1 MEKVIS
7 YSLSENYIHNLASF
21 IEENYIRK
29 AKDISNLA
37 LVFGGR
43 RPELFLKREL
53 SARIGKT
60 FFGPK
65 FFSMDEFAE
74 YVVAKNKPFRKIS
87 DLDSCFLI
95 YRLSR
100 EIAPDI
106 LKEKEDFSLFLPWA
120 REILSFIEQ
129 LDLEE
134 IRLIELNRIQLNAS
148 IGYDVPPSINSLLE
162 KITLIRDAYHSELK
176 KREAYTRGLI
186 YLLASEAV
194 KGADFS
200 EFSEIFFC
208 NLFYLHKTESRIA
221 EALLAKEKAVFVFQG
236 DEQDWPVL
244 KKLST
249 CLSYPIKPRAN
260 TLGEECELWMGAGFD
275 LHSQVGL
282 ARDILK
288 GIKDKDKT
296 VIVLPNPESLIP
308 LLSEIS
314 AEAGDF
320 NVSIGYPLKRSPVY
334 SLFECVSKAQET
346 KKAEGYYYVKDYLRL
361 LAHPLAK
368 NLRLAANEP
377 SVVRVLTHKIEE
389 ILTGR
394 DKTAVSGSL
403 FFQLAEIEELR
414 DIYEL
419 TLITLKGMDI
429 SISYIEL
436 KNILKELHQ
445 LFFCSWEAPG
455 NFRDFTLSLDNVI
468 GILLNKGSLGS
479 YPLNLKILERIFS
492 IKEELERSEFGLE
505 VFKREDMFRI
515 FMNKLDHEIT
525 AFSGSPLKG
534 LQILGLLETR
544 SLNFENVLI
553 LDVNE
558 NSLPKLKIYEPLV
571 PREVMISLGLNRLE
585 KEEEIQRYQ
594 FKRLLSGAR
603 KVYLIYEESSKKEKS
618 RFVEE
623 LLWERQ
629 LAQGALEVMEIP
641 RAVFE
646 VKISPEKANKPKNK
660 KIIEFLEGIEYSAS
674 SINTYL
680 GCPLRF
686 YYQYVLGLREKDIIS
701 EEPESS
707 DVGVF
712 IHDLLYEAYSGLV
725 GKKPLIN
732 QRFRDR
738 FFRLLEKNF
747 EAEFKRKMKSD
758 AFMIKKIMRIR
769 LEWFLDNEANREV
782 DQIIGL
788 ELELKDELM
797 IGEKSFRFTCRL
809 DRIDRLSDGS
819 LLVLDYKTAG
829 AELPV
834 VSAVVRQAHYTS
846 NYTERSRSVEPPKGA
861 GNLPEEDF
869 SRETLRD
876 TVKSFQLPL
885 YLYFAQ
891 KIYPGQDINAA
902 LYTLNDL
909 GKNLGLKELFK
920 KDKGLEVKEKTMQFY
935 LKALEFILRDILNP
949 DIPFSADTSGYNK
962 CGYCQFGYLC
972 R

>member
-1 MEKVIS
+1 MDSMEKVIS
-7 YSLSENYIHNLASF
+7 YSLSENYIYNLASF
-21 IEENYIRK
+21 IEENYIQK
-29 AKDISNLA
+29 AKDISPLA
-37 LVFGGR
+37 FVFGGR

-74 YVVAKNKPFRKIS
+74 YILAKTRPSRKIS

-106 LKEKEDFSLFLPWA
+106 LKEKESFSLFLPWA

-134 IRLIELNRIQLNAS
+134 IKLIELNRIQLNAS
-148 IGYDVPPSINSLLE
+148 IGYDVPQSINSLLE

-176 KREAYTRGLI
+176 KRDAYTRGLM

-194 KGADFS
+194 READFS
-200 EFSEIFFC
+200 EFSRIFFC
-208 NLFYLHKTESRIA
+208 NLFYLHKAESGIVK
-221 EALLAKEKAVFVFQG
+221 ELLDRDKAVFVFQG

-249 CLSYPIKPRAN
+249 CLGYPIKPRTNAP
-260 TLGEECELWMGAGFD
+260 GDEYKLWMGVGFD
-275 LHSQVGL
+275 MHSQVGL

-314 AEAGDF
+314 AQAGDF

-334 SLFECVSKAQET
+334 SLFECISKAQET
-346 KKAEGYYYVKDYLRL
+346 KKDHGYYYLKDYLRL
-361 LAHPLAK
+361 LAHPLVK
-368 NLRLAANEP
+368 NLRLADNEP
-377 SVVRVLTHKIEE
+377 AAVRVLTHKIEE
-389 ILTGR
+389 ILTGQ

-403 FFQLAEIEELR
+403 FFQLAEIEELK

-436 KNILKELHQ
+436 KNILKELHR
-445 LFFCSWEAPG
+445 LFFYAWEAPG
-455 NFRDFTLSLDNVI
+455 NFTDFTISLDKSI
-468 GILLNKGSLGS
+468 GILLNKGFLSS
-479 YPLNLKILERIFS
+479 YPLNLKILERMCS

-505 VFKREDMFRI
+505 VFLAEDMFRI

-544 SLNFENVLI
+544 SLNFENVII

-594 FKRLLSGAR
+594 FKRLLSGA
-603 KVYLIYEESSKKEKS
+603 KNVYLIYEESSQKEKS
-618 RFVEE
+618 RFIEE
-623 LLWERQ
+623 LLWEKQ
-629 LAQGALEVMEIP
+629 LAQRALEVMEIP
-641 RAVFE
+641 RGVFE
-646 VKISPEKANKPKNK
+646 VKVSPEKADKPKNK

-686 YYQYVLGLREKDIIS
+686 YYQYVLGLREKDSIS

-712 IHDLLYEAYSGLV
+712 IHDLLYEAYSGFV

-732 QRFRDR
+732 QRFKEHFSRI
-738 FFRLLEKNF
+738 LEKNF
-747 EAEFKRKMKSD
+747 EQEFKRKMKSD
-758 AFMIKKIMRIR
+758 SFIVKKIMQIR
-769 LEWFLDNEANREV
+769 MERFLDNEANRDVAE
-782 DQIIGL
+782 IIGL
-788 ELELKDELM
+788 ELELKDELRL
-797 IGEKSFRFTCRL
+797 KDRNFRFTCRL

-834 VSAVVRQAHYTS
+834 VSAV
-846 NYTERSRSVEPPKGA
+846 EPPKDA
-861 GNLPEEDF
+861 GNPEEGDF

-885 YLYFAQ
+885 YLYFAR
-891 KIYPGQDINAA
+891 KIYPEQDINAA

-909 GKNLGLKELFK
+909 GRNLGLKELFK
-920 KDKGLEVKEKTMQFY
+920 KIKTLR
-935 LKALEFILRDILNP
+935 LKKRLCDFISKL
-949 DIPFSADTSGYNK
+949 
-962 CGYCQFGYLC
+962 
-972 R
+972 

>member
-21 IEENYIRK
+21 IEENYIRE
-29 AKDISNLA
+29 AKDISKLA
-37 LVFGGR
+37 LVFGGK

-53 SARIGKT
+53 ALRLGKT
-60 FFGPK
+60 FFGPR

-74 YVVAKNKPFRKIS
+74 YILAKNGPFGKIS

-95 YRLSR
+95 YQLSR

-106 LKEKEDFSLFLPWA
+106 LREKESFSLFLPWA

-129 LDLEE
+129 LDLED
-134 IRLIELNRIQLNAS
+134 IKLIELNRIQLNAS
-148 IGYDVPPSINSLLE
+148 IGYDVPQSINALLE
-162 KITLIRDAYHSELK
+162 KITLIRNAYHHELK
-176 KREAYTRGLI
+176 KRKAYTRGLV
-186 YLLASEAV
+186 YLLASQGV
-194 KGADFS
+194 KEADFS
-200 EFSEIFFC
+200 EFTEIFFC
-208 NLFYLHKTESRIA
+208 NLFYSHQTESKIVK
-221 EALLAKEKAVFVFQG
+221 ELLDRDKAIFVFQG
-236 DEQDWPVL
+236 DEREWPVL
-244 KKLST
+244 KKFSDS
-249 CLSYPIKPRAN
+249 LSYPIRPRDNAP
-260 TLGEECELWMGAGFD
+260 GDEYKLWMGAGFD
-275 LHSQVGL
+275 MHSQVGL

-288 GIKDKDKT
+288 EIKDKDKT

-314 AEAGDF
+314 ADAGDF

-334 SLFECVSKAQET
+334 SLFECIFKAQET
-346 KKAEGYYYVKDYLRL
+346 KKDKSCYYVKDYLRL
-361 LAHPLAK
+361 LAHPLVK
-368 NLRLAANEP
+368 NLRLLAQEPAAL
-377 SVVRVLTHKIEE
+377 RILTHKIEE

-403 FFQLAEIEELR
+403 FFQLSEIEELK

-419 TLITLKGMDI
+419 VLSALKDMDI
-429 SISYIEL
+429 PASYAEL
-436 KNILKELHQ
+436 KSILKELHQ
-445 LFFCSWEAPG
+445 LFFYAWEAPR
-455 NFRDFTLSLDNVI
+455 NFADFTLSLDKVINV
-468 GILLNKGSLGS
+468 LLNKGFLGS
-479 YPLNLKILERIFS
+479 YPLNLKILERMLS
-492 IKEELERSEFGLE
+492 IKEELESAEFGLE
-505 VFKREDMFRI
+505 AFNPEDMFRV
-515 FMNKLDHEIT
+515 FMNKLDNEMT

-534 LQILGLLETR
+534 LQILGLFETR
-544 SLNFENVLI
+544 SLNFENVII

-558 NSLPKLKIYEPLV
+558 NFLPKLKVYEPLV

-603 KVYLIYEESSKKEKS
+603 KAYLIYEESPKKEKS

-629 LAQGALEVMEIP
+629 KAQDALEVMEIP
-641 RAVFE
+641 RGVFE
-646 VKISPEKANKPKNK
+646 VTYLPAKAAILKNK
-660 KIIEFLEGIEYSAS
+660 KMIEFLEGIEYSAS

-686 YYQYVLGLREKDIIS
+686 YYQYVLGLREKDSIN

-712 IHDLLYEAYSGLV
+712 IHDLLYEAYSGFI

-732 QRFRDR
+732 QRFRER
-738 FFRLLEKNF
+738 FFRLLENNF

-758 AFMIKKIMRIR
+758 SFIVKKIMRIR
-769 LEWFLDNEANREV
+769 MERFLDNEARREV
-782 DQIIGL
+782 DEVVGL
-788 ELELKDELM
+788 ELELKDKLSVD
-797 IGEKSFRFTCRL
+797 EKSFRFTCRL

-829 AELPV
+829 AELP
-834 VSAVVRQAHYTS
+834 
-846 NYTERSRSVEPPKGA
+846 KGA
-861 GNLPEEDF
+861 GKLPEEDF

-885 YLYFAQ
+885 YLHFAQ
-891 KIYPGQDINAA
+891 KIYPGRDINAA

-920 KDKGLEVKEKTMQFY
+920 KDMDLEAKEKAMRFY

-949 DIPFSADTSGYNK
+949 NIPFSADTSGYNK

>member
-1 MEKVIS
+1 MTHSMEKVIS

-29 AKDISNLA
+29 DKDISKLA
-37 LVFGGR
+37 LVFGGK

-53 SARIGKT
+53 AARLGKT
-60 FFGPK
+60 FFGPR
-65 FFSMDEFAE
+65 FFSMDEFVE
-74 YVVAKNKPFRKIS
+74 YILSQKEPFRKIS

-106 LKEKEDFSLFLPWA
+106 LREKESFALFLPWA

-129 LDLEE
+129 LDLED
-134 IRLIELNRIQLNAS
+134 IKLIELNRIQLNAS
-148 IGYDVPPSINSLLE
+148 IGYDVPQSINSLLE

-186 YLLASEAV
+186 YLLASQGV
-194 KGADFS
+194 KEADFS
-200 EFSEIFFC
+200 EFPEIFFC
-208 NLFYLHKTESRIA
+208 NLFYLHKTESRIVK
-221 EALLAKEKAVFVFQG
+221 ELLDRDKAIFVFQG

-244 KKLST
+244 KKLSAS
-249 CLSYPIKPRAN
+249 LSYPIKPHSNAP
-260 TLGEECELWMGAGFD
+260 GDEYKLWMGAGFD

-288 GIKDKDKT
+288 EIKDKDKT

-314 AEAGDF
+314 AYAGDF

-334 SLFECVSKAQET
+334 SLFECISKAQET

-361 LAHPLAK
+361 LAHPLVK

-377 SVVRVLTHKIEE
+377 PVVRVLTHKIEE
-389 ILTGR
+389 ILAGR

-403 FFQLAEIEELR
+403 FFQLSEIDELK
-414 DIYEL
+414 DVYEL
-419 TLITLKGMDI
+419 ALSTLKGMDI
-429 SISYIEL
+429 PASYAEL
-436 KNILKELHQ
+436 KNILKELHR
-445 LFFCSWEAPG
+445 LFFYSWEAPR
-455 NFRDFTLSLDNVI
+455 NFTDFTLSLDKVI
-468 GILLNKGSLGS
+468 NILLNKGFLGS
-479 YPLNLKILERIFS
+479 YPLNLKILERMLS
-492 IKEELERSEFGLE
+492 IKEELEGSEFGLE
-505 VFKREDMFRI
+505 VFKPEDMFRV
-515 FMNKLDHEIT
+515 FMNKLDNEIT

-534 LQILGLLETR
+534 LQILGLFETR

-558 NSLPKLKIYEPLV
+558 NSLPKLKVYEPLV

-603 KVYLIYEESSKKEKS
+603 KAYLIYEESSKKEKS
-618 RFVEE
+618 RFAEE
-623 LLWERQ
+623 LLWEKQ
-629 LAQGALEVMEIP
+629 LAKGALEVMEIP
-641 RAVFE
+641 RGVFE
-646 VKISPEKANKPKNK
+646 VKISPERANKPKNK

-686 YYQYVLGLREKDIIS
+686 YYQYVLGLREKEVIS
-701 EEPESS
+701 EEPESR

-712 IHDLLYEAYSGLV
+712 IHDLLYEAYSGLI

-732 QRFRDR
+732 QKFKER

-747 EAEFKRKMKSD
+747 EAAFKRKMKSD

-769 LEWFLDNEANREV
+769 LERFLENEAKREV
-782 DQIIGL
+782 NEIIGL
-788 ELELKDELM
+788 ELELKDKLM
-797 IGEKSFRFTCRL
+797 VDEKSFRFTCRL

-819 LLVLDYKTAG
+819 LQVLDYKTAG
-829 AELPV
+829 AELP
-834 VSAVVRQAHYTS
+834 
-846 NYTERSRSVEPPKGA
+846 KGA
-861 GNLPEEDF
+861 GKLPEEDF
-869 SRETLRD
+869 SREALRD

-891 KIYPGQDINAA
+891 KIYPGQDINAP

-920 KDKGLEVKEKTMQFY
+920 KDMDLEAKEKAMRFY
-935 LKALEFILRDILNP
+935 FKALEFILRDILNP

>member
-7 YSLSENYIHNLASF
+7 YSLSENYIYNLASF
-21 IEENYIRK
+21 IEENYIQQD
-29 AKDISNLA
+29 KDISKLA
-37 LVFGGR
+37 LVFGGK

-53 SARIGKT
+53 AARIGKT

-74 YVVAKNKPFRKIS
+74 YILAKNEPFRKIS

-106 LKEKEDFSLFLPWA
+106 LREKESFALFLPWA

-134 IRLIELNRIQLNAS
+134 IKLIELNRIQLNAS
-148 IGYDVPPSINSLLE
+148 IGYDVPQSINALLE
-162 KITLIRDAYHSELK
+162 KITLIRDAYHNELK
-176 KREAYTRGLI
+176 KRKAYTRGLM
-186 YLLASEAV
+186 YLLASQGV
-194 KGADFS
+194 KEADFS

-208 NLFYLHKTESRIA
+208 NLFYLHKTESRIV
-221 EALLAKEKAVFVFQG
+221 KELSDRDKAIFVFQG

-244 KKLST
+244 KKLSDG
-249 CLSYPIKPRAN
+249 LSYPIKPRSNAP
-260 TLGEECELWMGAGFD
+260 GDEYKLWMGAGFD

-282 ARDILK
+282 VRDILK
-288 GIKDKDKT
+288 EIKDKDKT

-314 AEAGDF
+314 AYAGDF

-334 SLFECVSKAQET
+334 SLFECISKAQET

-361 LAHPLAK
+361 LAHPLVK

-377 SVVRVLTHKIEE
+377 PVVRVLTHKIEE
-389 ILTGR
+389 ILAGR

-403 FFQLAEIEELR
+403 FFQLSEIEELK
-414 DIYEL
+414 DVYEL
-419 TLITLKGMDI
+419 ALSTLKGMDI
-429 SISYIEL
+429 PASYAEL

-445 LFFCSWEAPG
+445 LFFYSWEAPR
-455 NFRDFTLSLDNVI
+455 NFTDFTQSLDKVI
-468 GILLNKGSLGS
+468 NILLNKGFLGS
-479 YPLNLKILERIFS
+479 YPLNLKILARMLS
-492 IKEELERSEFGLE
+492 IKEELEGSEFGLE
-505 VFKREDMFRI
+505 VFKPEDMFRI
-515 FMNKLDHEIT
+515 FMNKLDNEIT

-534 LQILGLLETR
+534 LQILGLFETR

-558 NSLPKLKIYEPLV
+558 NSLPKLKVYEPLV

-594 FKRLLSGAR
+594 FKRLLSGAK

-623 LLWERQ
+623 LLWEKQ

-641 RAVFE
+641 RGVFE

-686 YYQYVLGLREKDIIS
+686 YYQYVLGLREKEVIS

-712 IHDLLYEAYSGLV
+712 IHDLLYEAYSGLI

-732 QRFRDR
+732 QRFKDR

-758 AFMIKKIMRIR
+758 SFIVKKIMQIR
-769 LEWFLDNEANREV
+769 MKRFLDNEAKREV
-782 DQIIGL
+782 DEIIGL
-788 ELELKDELM
+788 ELELKDKLM
-797 IGEKSFRFTCRL
+797 VDEKSFRFTCRL

-829 AELPV
+829 ADLPV
-834 VSAVVRQAHYTS
+834 VSL
-846 NYTERSRSVEPPKGA
+846 VEPPKGA
-861 GNLPEEDF
+861 GNLEEGDF
-869 SRETLRD
+869 SREALRD

-920 KDKGLEVKEKTMQFY
+920 KDKDLEVKEKALQFY
-935 LKALEFILRDILNP
+935 LEALKFILRDILNP

>member
-29 AKDISNLA
+29 DKDISKLA
-37 LVFGGR
+37 LVFGGK

-53 SARIGKT
+53 AVRLGKT
-60 FFGPK
+60 FFGPR
-65 FFSMDEFAE
+65 FFSMDEFVE
-74 YVVAKNKPFRKIS
+74 YILSQKEPFRKIS

-106 LKEKEDFSLFLPWA
+106 LREKESFALFLPWA

-134 IRLIELNRIQLNAS
+134 IKLIELNRIQLNAS
-148 IGYDVPPSINSLLE
+148 IGYDVPQSINALLE
-162 KITLIRDAYHSELK
+162 KITSIRDAYHNELK
-176 KREAYTRGLI
+176 KRKAYTRGLI
-186 YLLASEAV
+186 YLLASQGVQE
-194 KGADFS
+194 ADFS
-200 EFSEIFFC
+200 EFPEIFFC
-208 NLFYLHKTESRIA
+208 NLFYLHKTESRIVK
-221 EALLAKEKAVFVFQG
+221 ELLDRDKAIFVFQG

-244 KKLST
+244 KKLSDS
-249 CLSYPIKPRAN
+249 LSYPIKPRGNAP
-260 TLGEECELWMGAGFD
+260 GDEYKLWMGAGFD

-288 GIKDKDKT
+288 EIKDKDKT
-296 VIVLPNPESLIP
+296 VIVLPNSESLIP

-314 AEAGDF
+314 AYAGDF

-334 SLFECVSKAQET
+334 SLFECISKAQET

-361 LAHPLAK
+361 LAHPLVK

-377 SVVRVLTHKIEE
+377 PVVRVLTHKIEE
-389 ILTGR
+389 ILAGR

-403 FFQLAEIEELR
+403 FFQLSEIEELK
-414 DIYEL
+414 DVYEL
-419 TLITLKGMDI
+419 ALSTLKGMDI
-429 SISYIEL
+429 PASYAEL
-436 KNILKELHQ
+436 KNILQELHQ
-445 LFFCSWEAPG
+445 LFFYSWEAPR
-455 NFRDFTLSLDNVI
+455 NFTDFTLSLDKVINV
-468 GILLNKGSLGS
+468 LLNKGFLGS
-479 YPLNLKILERIFS
+479 YPLNLKILARMLS
-492 IKEELERSEFGLE
+492 IKEELEGSEFGLE
-505 VFKREDMFRI
+505 IFKPEDMFRV
-515 FMNKLDHEIT
+515 FMNKLDNEIT

-534 LQILGLLETR
+534 LQILGLFETR

-553 LDVNE
+553 LDMNE
-558 NSLPKLKIYEPLV
+558 NSLPKLKVYEPLV

-603 KVYLIYEESSKKEKS
+603 NVYLIYEESSKKEKS

-623 LLWERQ
+623 LLWEKQ

-641 RAVFE
+641 RGVFE
-646 VKISPEKANKPKNK
+646 VKISPEKATKPKNK

-686 YYQYVLGLREKDIIS
+686 YYQYVLGLREKEVIS

-712 IHDLLYEAYSGLV
+712 IHDLLYEAYSGFI

-732 QRFRDR
+732 QRFKER
-738 FFRLLEKNF
+738 FFRLLENNF

-758 AFMIKKIMRIR
+758 SFIVKKIMQIR
-769 LEWFLDNEANREV
+769 MERFLDNEAKREV
-782 DQIIGL
+782 DEIIGL

-797 IGEKSFRFTCRL
+797 AGKKSFRFTCRL

-829 AELPV
+829 AELP
-834 VSAVVRQAHYTS
+834 
-846 NYTERSRSVEPPKGA
+846 KGA
-861 GNLPEEDF
+861 GNLQEEDF
-869 SRETLRD
+869 SREALRD

-891 KIYPGQDINAA
+891 KIYSGQDINAA

-920 KDKGLEVKEKTMQFY
+920 KDKNLEAKEKALQFY
-935 LKALEFILRDILNP
+935 LEALKFILLDILNP